1 MVDRERRLKGLVT
14 LEDTLK
20 AVRAGRG
27 GLGGEIVTTEVPTV
41 ALDTPLT
48 DIISLIAGSP
58 YPVAVVDDESRL
70 RGDWCS
76 GAPSWVHWH
85 EREGMLMDLP
95 KLPPVGEAVE
105 VLVEWIDDY
114 FGWLLDGIS
123 GGLGFL
129 IGGLQDLLLAIPVS
143 VLILLATVLVWFVTR
158 RDIKLAALTVLGL
171 LLIWNLQLWNL
182 AMLTL
187 ALVLAST
194 VVALAISIPLGI
206 AAAGSDALNAAL
218 RPFLDFMQ
226 TMPSFVYLIPP
237 AVIFFGLGNVPG
249 IIATVVFAMPPAL
262 RLTNLGI
269 RQVPTEL
276 VEVADAFG
284 STPRQKLFKVQLP
297 VALPTIMAGGVNQC
311 IMLALSMTVIAS
323 MIGAGGGLGTRCSWA
338 SSGWIS
344 AWVSRRGGLPS

>member
-1 MVDRERRLKGLVT
+1 MQ
-14 LEDTLK
+14 
-20 AVRAGRG
+20 
-27 GLGGEIVTTEVPTV
+27 
-41 ALDTPLT
+41 
-48 DIISLIAGSP
+48 
-58 YPVAVVDDESRL
+58 
-70 RGDWCS
+70 
-76 GAPSWVHWH
+76 
-85 EREGMLMDLP
+85 LP
-95 KLPPVGEAVE
+95 KLPVGEAVE

-129 IGGLQDLLLAIPVS
+129 IGGLQYLLTLIPPP

-171 LLIWNLQLWNL
+171 LLVWDLQLWNL

-187 ALVLAST
+187 ALVLVST
-194 VVALAISIPLGI
+194 IVALAISIPLGI

-218 RPFLDFMQ
+218 RPVLDFMQ
-226 TMPSFVYLIPP
+226 TMPSFVYLIP
-237 AVIFFGLGNVPG
+237 AVIFFGIGNVPG
-249 IIATVVFAMPPAL
+249 TIATVVFAMPPAL

-297 VALPTIMAGGVNQC
+297 VALPTIMAGVNQC

-323 MIGAGGGLGTRCSWA
+323 MIGARGLGYQVLVGIQRVDIGMGFEA
-338 SSGWIS
+338 
-344 AWVSRRGGLPS
+344 GLAIVIIAVILDRITQNVVPPQQEDR

>member
-1 MVDRERRLKGLVT
+1 MQ
-14 LEDTLK
+14 
-20 AVRAGRG
+20 
-27 GLGGEIVTTEVPTV
+27 
-41 ALDTPLT
+41 
-48 DIISLIAGSP
+48 
-58 YPVAVVDDESRL
+58 
-70 RGDWCS
+70 
-76 GAPSWVHWH
+76 
-85 EREGMLMDLP
+85 LP
-95 KLPPVGEAVE
+95 KLPVGEAVE
-105 VLVEWIDDY
+105 MLVRWIDEY

-123 GGLGFL
+123 EGLGFL
-129 IGGLQDLLLAIPVS
+129 IGGLQNLLTLVPPL
-143 VLILLATVLVWFVTR
+143 VLILLTTVLVWFVTR

-206 AAAGSDALNAAL
+206 AAAGSDALNTAL

-226 TMPSFVYLIPP
+226 TMPSFVYLIP

-297 VALPTIMAGGVNQC
+297 VALPTIMAGVNQC

-323 MIGAGGGLGTRCSWA
+323 MIGAGGLGYQVLVGIQRVDIGMGFEAGLAIVIIAIILDRITQNLVPQHETR
-338 SSGWIS
+338 
-344 AWVSRRGGLPS
+344 